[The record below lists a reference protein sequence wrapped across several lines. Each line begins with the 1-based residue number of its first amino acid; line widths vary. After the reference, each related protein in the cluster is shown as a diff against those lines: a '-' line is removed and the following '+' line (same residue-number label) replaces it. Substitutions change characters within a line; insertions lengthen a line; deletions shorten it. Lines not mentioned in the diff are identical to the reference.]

1 MEFEKS
7 LEKLTKTAVKVLQKD
22 GLHKNEKLQPKLLK
36 KMNKNDRLK
45 KLQSFATHDFV
56 QSIEK
61 EVNLSAFIEGRS
73 VATKYDNVKN
83 CQNFEYEQSA
93 FSEKKFDC
101 HHFQKSNTWPRNDHT
116 ECSDIPYFGTNT
128 ECENLSVSKCVN
140 NSRFTF
146 DYDNETSS
154 YDNRNI
160 ISDHDVAKTQ
170 LAVEFLSLSKK
181 NVNLADFLQVGQNG
195 AKISNKTK
203 EINNTISQNVQNNL
217 NHNIS
222 NQNETKIEE
231 KICDKNEIYPIESF
245 DDQCDQNIDENFEDS
260 NSFRSMKRMFSPV
273 HSESGSILPKVNY
286 DENDSIM
293 WQSGGWLCKPEE
305 YGASI
310 DMIEPEDFLDVPI
323 GMQYGSMRNYPME
336 FRKNL

>member
-22 GLHKNEKLQPKLLK
+22 GLQKNEKLQPKLLK

-61 EVNLSAFIEGRS
+61 EFNLSAFIEGRS
-73 VATKYDNVKN
+73 VATKYDNI
-83 CQNFEYEQSA
+83 QNFPNYEYEKNA

-101 HHFQKSNTWPRNDHT
+101 HHFQKSNTWPKNDHT

-128 ECENLSVSKCVN
+128 ECENISVSKCVN

-154 YDNRNI
+154 YDNKNI
-160 ISDHDVAKTQ
+160 ISDHDVAKNQ

-181 NVNLADFLQVGQNG
+181 NLNLADFLQVGQNEG
-195 AKISNKTK
+195 ECSKDTK
-203 EINNTISQNVQNNL
+203 ENKNTTSQND
-217 NHNIS
+217 I
-222 NQNETKIEE
+222 KIEE
-231 KICDKNEIYPIESF
+231 KSSIKIYPEETF
-245 DDQCDQNIDENFEDS
+245 ENQVNQNMEENFEDS
-260 NSFRSMKRMFSPV
+260 NSFRSMKRIFSPV
-273 HSESGSILPKVNY
+273 HSDAGSIGPKVNY
-286 DENDSIM
+286 DENDSIL

-310 DMIEPEDFLDVPI
+310 DMIEAEDFLDVPL
-323 GMQYGSMRNYPME
+323 GMGYGSMRNYPME
-336 FRKNL
+336 FRKNM